1 LDSDDQD
8 EDVEA
13 ARDMLR
19 AKGLYSSNST
29 IHDTRDMPYTYKGDS
44 TTIEAVTGDFC
55 PACGEVVMDMAVGIR
70 HSAAM
75 L

>member
-29 IHDTRDMPYTYKGDS
+29 
-44 TTIEAVTGDFC
+44 
-55 PACGEVVMDMAVGIR
+55 
-70 HSAAM
+70 M
-75 L
+75 LF